1 MIFNSQVAKI
11 VYHTLSIIADEDSH
25 KTGLNMKCCDP
36 DANPS
41 LAASEYRIKLYEDI
55 VARKAA
61 NKKRAKTDLCEN
73 LQVRQTDNNT

>member
-1 MIFNSQVAKI
+1 
-11 VYHTLSIIADEDSH
+11 
-25 KTGLNMKCCDP
+25 MKCCDP
-36 DANPS
+36 WSDPS